1 MLLSGKNVLIG
12 ITASIAAY
20 KSATLVRLLKKSGAH
35 VKVIMTPDSL
45 HFIGALTLSTLSKNP
60 VYSEY
65 FDEKTG
71 EWTNHVELGK
81 WADVMLIAPA
91 TANTLAKMAN
101 GICDNLLLATYLSS
115 NCPVFIAPAM
125 DLDMF
130 QHPSLKNNL
139 GQLQNFGNL
148 IINSPSGELASGL
161 SGEGRMEEPEKI
173 IEFLEKHQLK
183 GLWSNKKFLI
193 TAGPTYEAID
203 PVRFIGNHSSGK
215 MGFALAN
222 EATKNGAEVI
232 LIHGPVHI
240 DTPKGVHAISVKS
253 AQEMYEAVH
262 QNVSD
267 VDVVIMAAAVAD
279 YQAAD
284 VAVEKLKKKD
294 AAMSIPLKPTKDI
307 LKSVGEIKKEH
318 QLLVGFALET
328 ENELENAKS
337 KLKRKNLDLIVL
349 NSLKDKGA
357 GFGHDTNKVI
367 LIDKNNKIT
376 EHQLKSKEE
385 VAKDIL
391 EAISTIKK

>member
-81 WADVMLIAPA
+81 WADIMIIAPA
-91 TANTLAKMAN
+91 TANTIAKMAN

-115 NCPVFIAPAM
+115 DCPVFIAAAM
-125 DLDMF
+125 DLDMY

-139 GQLQNFGNL
+139 AQLQKFGNYV
-148 IINSPSGELASGL
+148 IPSPSGELASGL

-173 IEFLEKHQLK
+173 IYFLEKHPFK
-183 GLWSNKKFLI
+183 GLWTNKKVLI

-222 EATKNGAEVI
+222 EALKNGADVI

-240 DTPKGVHAISVKS
+240 EVPKGVNAIAVRS
-253 AQEMYEAVH
+253 AQEMYVAVH
-262 QNVSD
+262 QNIAQT
-267 VDVVIMAAAVAD
+267 DVVIMAAAVAD

-284 VAVEKLKKKD
+284 VAMEKIKKKD
-294 AAMSIPLKPTKDI
+294 ADMAIPLKPTKDI
-307 LKSVGEIKKEH
+307 LKSIGEIKKEH
-318 QLLVGFALET
+318 QLLIGFALET
-328 ENELENAKS
+328 ENEIENAKS

-367 LIDKNNKIT
+367 LIDKNNKIK

-391 EAISTIKK
+391 KAILELK